1 MRGLSRTI
9 GGRVSIKS
17 LREFEYPSLR
27 TRRRSRAHDMRMG
40 TCKRHPGDTSTLR
53 MRTYY
58 ATKSRYAGADAWRQG
73 AIICIHDTAAKCI
86 APLHGRAR
94 GFASLYT
101 CGMTARG
108 PCHLGHCRM
117 LALFDMAK
125 RWAAEAGIHHI
136 HARNVTDVYA
146 LRTMRRPDARF
157 LLQRASCIAC
167 THSRF
172 IGWLNVARADFEP
185 MASRFMEPMLSSA
198 RLLVKRK
205 HARLSYTGGLDF
217 RSDRCPGY
225 GEALG
230 LSRTIGTHH
239 TDSDFAL
246 WQRRSGMAP
255 PLWHAPYGAGRP
267 GWHTECVAM
276 CCGIFGTSAD
286 VQGGGQ
292 DLKYPHHENSAAQAR
307 CLGCIGGTLWVHNG
321 HVMLGGRKMSGSRS
335 NATGCPA
342 RSGTAGARA
351 VRLCLLLTHYR
362 AQASCGPGCMRLAL
376 RALDRM
382 VVGFPYAILTPY
394 AADWTD
400 ERAVWLRGCMSND
413 LNSQRAAV
421 NAIGPMQR
429 SCCGIRDRLQ
439 IAALTVAMGLA
450 CYAVA
455 STQAMGNARLAKR
468 IGMGIII
475 LRRCGCRASG
485 AYFYADML
493 RHTAM
498 AGGVHADGTRYA
510 RSALTR
516 RAAGTHGMAGR

>member
-1 MRGLSRTI
+1 VPMICSWCLQ
-9 GGRVSIKS
+9 
-17 LREFEYPSLR
+17 
-27 TRRRSRAHDMRMG
+27 
-40 TCKRHPGDTSTLR
+40 RHPPCDTRTLR
-53 MRTYY
+53 MPTYY
-58 ATKSRYAGADAWRQG
+58 ATKSRYARADAWRQG
-73 AIICIHDTAAKCI
+73 AIICIHDTAAKRI
-86 APLHGRAR
+86 AQLQGRTR

-108 PCHLGHCRM
+108 QCHLGHCRM

-125 RWAAEAGIHHI
+125 RWAAEAGIHYI

-157 LLQRASCIAC
+157 LLQRASCIAY

-185 MASRFMEPMLSSA
+185 MASRFMDPMLFSA
-198 RLLVKRK
+198 RQLVKRK

-217 RSDRCPGY
+217 RSARCPGY

-230 LSRTIGTHH
+230 LSSRTIGTHH

-246 WQRRSGMAP
+246 WQRRRGMAP

-276 CCGIFGTSAD
+276 CGGIFGGCSD

-307 CLGCIGGTLWVHNG
+307 CLGCYIGGTLWVHNG

-335 NATGCPA
+335 NATGCYV
-342 RSGTAGARA
+342 RSGNAGAYA

-376 RALDRM
+376 RALERM
-382 VVGFPYAILTPY
+382 AVGFPYPILTPY

-400 ERAVWLRGCMSND
+400 ERAALLRECMSND
-413 LNSQRAAV
+413 LNSQRATV
-421 NAIGPMQR
+421 NAIGLMQR

-439 IAALTVAMGLA
+439 IAAITAAMGLG
-450 CYAVA
+450 CYCFA
-455 STQAMGNARLAKR
+455 STPAIGNARLARR
-468 IGMGIII
+468 IGRSIII

-498 AGGVHADGTRYA
+498 AGGGCADGTRYGGSS
-510 RSALTR
+510 RMR
-516 RAAGTHGMAGR
+516 RAARTHGMAWR